1 MTTTVTATAPA
12 VSSLIVDTVTTEP
25 TVTAVD
31 VATSVTTVVDTITDY
46 TTLVFTTTDVEQSLV
61 TVTAT
66 EIVTTHPI
74 TITLTVDK
82 RSLATSVP
90 GYASA
95 CDGPEG
101 YASACLCAGIVGA
114 TTTITVPKLVQTV
127 TKTLTTT
134 PTVLATTTA
143 IATLP
148 TTLVETSILPA
159 TETALTTVFD
169 EISTTVVQTT
179 IVPSTTTAT
188 VQVTPSCTAFFLQVS
203 SSFINGAY
211 MVNSQGQISA
221 SSLESQ
227 ALLFELDPDNGYLV
241 VVGTTTQLA
250 LVPPTSDGNPTT
262 ISPVDESDATIPLIC
277 SFPAGES
284 LSSMPEIS
292 CEDSI
297 GYDQFN
303 FCMLAGSAVWMSS
316 PGPAAVNGNC
326 VSLTFVAVPQC

>member
-1 MTTTVTATAPA
+1 MTATAPA
-12 VSSLIVDTVTTEP
+12 VSSLIVDTVTAEP
-25 TVTAVD
+25 TVTVVD

-74 TITLTVDK
+74 TITVSYDK
-82 RSLATSVP
+82 RDLATSVP
-90 GYASA
+90 DYASA

-101 YASACLCAGIVGA
+101 YASACSCAGVVGA
-114 TTTITVPKLVQTV
+114 TTTVTAPELVQTV
-127 TKTLTTT
+127 TKTVTST

-148 TTLVETSILPA
+148 TTLFETSVLTA
-159 TETALTTVFD
+159 TETDFTTVLD

-179 IVPSTTTAT
+179 VVPSTTTAT

-203 SSFINGAY
+203 SSFVNGAY
-211 MVNSQGQISA
+211 MANNQNQISA

-241 VVGTTTQLA
+241 VVGTTTRLA
-250 LVPPTSDGNPTT
+250 LTPPSDGNPTT
-262 ISPVDESDATIPLIC
+262 INPVDASDATIPLIC
-277 SFPAGES
+277 SFPEGQS

-292 CEDSI
+292 CGDSI

-303 FCMLAGSAVWMSS
+303 FCMLAGEAVWMSS

-326 VSLTFVAVPQC
+326 GSLIFNAIPQC